1 MNELSIKSHA
11 LDDVIPW
18 YLNSHE
24 KYAEVSSVEY
34 NVAFY
39 KETVK

>member
-18 YLNSHE
+18 YLNSYE

-34 NVAFY
+34 NIAFY